1 MRDEFYA
8 DRRDLW
14 KWTVALNEAAERK
27 IIYVA
32 MYTRRRVP
40 AFPKGIRE
48 DVRNFFVQE
57 REELDRELKCSRI
70 CRLSKEI
77 VAFVEP
83 YHSRMA
89 DVYFGDVCNLI
100 RFRAIEENYLVFVDP
115 DTGIAE
121 SNSKPEHVS
130 LKHLALLWSTM
141 HSGDKLLVYQHNL
154 REKREKWTSRKR
166 GQLGT
171 ALQVKEVAVKN
182 EHHAD
187 VCLFCISK

>member
-1 MRDEFYA
+1 MCATSSFRKGRSWTENKNALEFVGSV
-8 DRRDLW
+8 RESCLW
-14 KWTVALNEAAERK
+14 SSPN
-27 IIYVA
+27 
-32 MYTRRRVP
+32 
-40 AFPKGIRE
+40 
-48 DVRNFFVQE
+48 
-57 REELDRELKCSRI
+57 SRI
-70 CRLSKEI
+70 
-77 VAFVEP
+77 
-83 YHSRMA
+83 A

-100 RFRAIEENYLVFVDP
+100 RSRAIEENYLVFVDP

-171 ALQVKEVAVKN
+171 ALHVKEVAVKN

-187 VCLFCISK
+187 VCFFCISK